1 MSSLFNCTTLN
12 QAYQQGDC
20 NNPADFVSFAKV
32 VGVGI
37 ITNPSKNFTDSA
49 VWAAY
54 TDLASLEL
62 DMIVIPAAIGDYDG
76 GASQKTEG
84 YGTKEE
90 KISSR
95 LHTVNFD
102 VEYLSKNWELF
113 NKAQDA
119 QNYGMVLI
127 TGDLENVFYSG
138 KRNVTIDPT
147 IPIGRDKKVELKYTI
162 QATWSNKNLLQPVT
176 VPDNIRALFG

>member
-1 MSSLFNCTTLN
+1 MSSLFDCTTLS

-20 NNPADFVSFAKV
+20 NDPADFISFAKI
-32 VGVGI
+32 VGTGI
-37 ITNPSKNFTDSA
+37 ITNPSKNFADPA

-62 DMIVIPAAIGDYDG
+62 DMIVIPSIIGDYDG
-76 GASQKTEG
+76 GVAQKTEG

-90 KISSR
+90 KIANR
-95 LHTVNFD
+95 LHTANFD

-113 NKAQDA
+113 NKAQSA
-119 QNYGMVLI
+119 ANYGTVLI

-138 KRNVTIDPT
+138 KRNITMDT
-147 IPIGRDKKVELKYTI
+147 TLPIGRDKKVELKYVT
-162 QATWSNKNLLQPVT
+162 QMTWSNRDLIKPVV